1 MPRLHLFA
9 YSSLCL
15 IWGSTWLAIRV
26 VVRDVPP
33 LRAAMVRFLVAAVVL
48 LLWAVFRKGWPREE
62 RQWNAILVLGITII
76 ALPYALLFWAEQY
89 VTSSMS
95 AVLYSALPLTVA
107 LLTPLMMHR
116 SVPRQAVFAMLVA
129 LGGVLILLYTGFPTG
144 GRGSWGG
151 LFILVSMFSSAWS
164 VVYAKGRLQNV
175 DPIVATALQLIG
187 GTVALL
193 WATWALEPHRQAHW
207 SRPALLALLFLGTIG
222 SAAAFA
228 IYYWLLQHMQPYQ
241 LSTLNFIVPIIAVLE
256 GGLLG
261 REPIPLTMIVAMAV
275 VMASVG
281 VVLRAE
287 ANNQKLTL
295 RTDSTMMKDEAHAGE
310 E

>member
-1 MPRLHLFA
+1 MPRLQLLAF
-9 YSSLCL
+9 SSLCL

-48 LLWAVFRKGWPREE
+48 LVWAIFRKGWPKEE
-62 RQWNAILVLGITII
+62 RQWNAILVLGITIM

-95 AVLYSALPLTVA
+95 AVLYSALPLVVA
-107 LLTPLMMHR
+107 LLTPLMTHHT
-116 SVPRQAVFAMLVA
+116 VPRQAVFAMLA
-129 LGGVLILLYTGFPTG
+129 AFGGLLILLYTGIPTG
-144 GRGSWGG
+144 GRGLWSGIA
-151 LFILVSMFSSAWS
+151 ILVSMSCSAWS
-164 VVYAKGRLQNV
+164 VVYAKGRLQSV

-207 SRPALLALLFLGTIG
+207 SRPALLAVIFLGIVG

-241 LSTLNFIVPIIAVLE
+241 LSTLNLVVPIIAVIE
-256 GGLLG
+256 GALLG
-261 REPIPLTMIVAMAV
+261 RESIPLTMIVAMAV
-275 VMASVG
+275 VLASVG

-287 ANNQKLTL
+287 ASNQKLTL
-295 RTDSTMMKDEAHAGE
+295 RTDSMMMKDEAHAGE

>member
-1 MPRLHLFA
+1 MPRLQLLAF
-9 YSSLCL
+9 SSLCL

-33 LRAAMVRFLVAAVVL
+33 LRGACVRFLVAAVVL
-48 LLWAVFRKGWPREE
+48 LVWAAFRKGWPKGE
-62 RQWNAILVLGITII
+62 RQWNAILVLGITIM

-89 VTSSMS
+89 VNSSTS
-95 AVLYSALPLTVA
+95 AVLYSALPLVVA
-107 LLTPLMMHR
+107 LLTPLMTHHT
-116 SVPRQAVFAMLVA
+116 VPRQAVFAMLA
-129 LGGVLILLYTGFPTG
+129 AFGGLLILLYSGIPMG
-144 GRGSWGG
+144 GRGLWGG
-151 LFILVSMFSSAWS
+151 IAILVSMFCSAWS

-175 DPIVATALQLIG
+175 DPIVATALQLIS

-207 SRPALLALLFLGTIG
+207 SKAALLALVFLGIIG

-241 LSTLNFIVPIIAVLE
+241 LSTLNLVVPVIAVVE
-256 GGLLG
+256 GSVLG
-261 REPIPLTMIVAMAV
+261 RESIPLAMILAMAV
-275 VMASVG
+275 VLGSVG

-287 ANNQKLTL
+287 AEVKLSKVTPAA
-295 RTDSTMMKDEAHAGE
+295 TD
-310 E
+310 

>member
-1 MPRLHLFA
+1 MPRLQLLAF
-9 YSSLCL
+9 SSLCL

-26 VVRDVPP
+26 VVRDIPP
-33 LRAAMVRFLVAAVVL
+33 LRGACVRFLVAAVVL
-48 LLWAVFRKGWPREE
+48 LVWAVFRKGWPKGE
-62 RQWNAILVLGITII
+62 RQWNAVLVLGITIM

-89 VTSSMS
+89 VNSSTS
-95 AVLYSALPLTVA
+95 AVLYSALPLVVA
-107 LLTPLMMHR
+107 LLTPLMTHH

-144 GRGSWGG
+144 GRGLWGG
-151 LFILVSMFSSAWS
+151 FAILVSMSCSAWS
-164 VVYAKGRLQNV
+164 AVYAKGRLQNV
-175 DPIVATALQLIG
+175 DPIVSTALQLITG
-187 GTVALL
+187 AVALL

-207 SRPALLALLFLGTIG
+207 TKAALLALLFLGTIG

-241 LSTLNFIVPIIAVLE
+241 LSTLNFVVPIIAVLE

-261 REPIPLTMIVAMAV
+261 REPIPLMMIVAMAV
-275 VMASVG
+275 VLGSVG
-281 VVLRAE
+281 VVLWAE
-287 ANNQKLTL
+287 AGNQQLTL
-295 RTDSTMMKDEAHAGE
+295 RPSPTVVKNEAQE